1 MQSQG
6 LKYLAPFAA
15 GVLSV
20 ALHAAPAFAQQKAA
34 AEALFRSGR
43 EAANRGDW
51 VTACD
56 RFSASNRLDPTPGT
70 VLNLA
75 RCREELGQI
84 ASAWAR
90 YEEAAQ
96 KLPSSDRRRALALQ
110 KAEELEKRLP
120 RVTLTFAA
128 PPEGT
133 TIEHNGSRLEPDV
146 LGVPL
151 PVDPG
156 TQKIVVKAP
165 RREPWTVEFEVREG
179 ESIEKELGLGPEVS
193 EPERP
198 EAASAEAPEPRTQH
212 APPAP
217 DAQADSAKT
226 WGYVAGGV
234 GFVGASVGIV
244 TGLFAMS
251 EKEIVHDEANCK
263 GRGCNSEGYE
273 AAERGKVY
281 SAASTIG
288 FAVGLA
294 GLGVGTYLL
303 FFHEGDKRTQ
313 VAFRP
318 TQDGVAIEIGGT
330 L

>member
-1 MQSQG
+1 MSPRF
-6 LKYLAPFAA
+6 KHLATFAA
-15 GVLSV
+15 C
-20 ALHAAPAFAQQKAA
+20 ALFCTVVSAPAFAQQKAA

-43 EAANRGDW
+43 EAAQRGDW

-56 RFSASNRLDPTPGT
+56 RFSASIRLDPTPGT

-96 KLPSSDRRRALALQ
+96 KLPSGDRRRTLALQ

-120 RVTLTFAA
+120 RVTLTLSS

-133 TIEHNGSRLEPDV
+133 IIEQNGSRLEPDA

-156 TQKIVVKAP
+156 EQKVVVQAP
-165 RREPWTVEFEVREG
+165 GHEPWSVEFEVSEG
-179 ESIEKELGLGPEVS
+179 ESIEKALALGPEVS
-193 EPERP
+193 QPQHAEAAPKESAAVKRGSSANAGERP
-198 EAASAEAPEPRTQH
+198 GS
-212 APPAP
+212 
-217 DAQADSAKT
+217 SAKT
-226 WGYVAGGV
+226 WGYVAGGLGVIGV
-234 GFVGASVGIV
+234 GVGAV
-244 TGLFAMS
+244 TGLLTMS
-251 EKEIVHDEANCK
+251 ERKVVEEHCPD
-263 GRGCNSEGYE
+263 GRCEGDEGYD
-273 AAERGKVY
+273 AAQRGKMY
-281 SAASTIG
+281 SAVSTAG

-294 GLGVGTYLL
+294 GLGIGTYLL
-303 FFHEGDKRTQ
+303 FFHEDDQVTR